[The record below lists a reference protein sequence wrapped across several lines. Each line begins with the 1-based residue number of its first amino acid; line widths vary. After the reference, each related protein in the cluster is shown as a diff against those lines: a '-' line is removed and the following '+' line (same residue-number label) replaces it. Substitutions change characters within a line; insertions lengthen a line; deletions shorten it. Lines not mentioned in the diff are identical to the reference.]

1 MSSFNELGHK
11 TIHRVNDF
19 THQLF
24 GTVCD
29 VIDHIVPQ
37 TNLLDQEDDDIVRRY
52 IQCDVNQHLSNL
64 KIVAYIPGVKKEDIN
79 VSIESNVLTI
89 NALSSHYDS
98 NFNYIKNRRYSRSFN
113 VPNNTTKENVN
124 ISYLDGIL
132 KIMVNNFE
140 PSHTNATIL
149 TVN

>member
-1 MSSFNELGHK
+1 MSTFNEFGHK

-29 VIDHIVPQ
+29 VIDHIIPQ

-52 IQCDVNQHLSNL
+52 IQCDINQHLTIL
-64 KIVAYIPGVKKEDIN
+64 KIVAYIPGVKKENIS
-79 VSIESNVLTI
+79 VFIESNVLTI
-89 NALSSHYDS
+89 NALSSHRDS
-98 NFNYIKNRRYSRSFN
+98 NFNYIKNIQYSRTFS
-113 VPNNTTKENVN
+113 VPTNTKKENTN
-124 ISYLDGIL
+124 ISYSDGVL
-132 KIMVNNFE
+132 KIIINNLDT
-140 PSHTNATIL
+140 PSPNTTIL

>member
-1 MSSFNELGHK
+1 MSSFNEFGHK

-98 NFNYIKNRRYSRSFN
+98 TFNYIKNIRYSRAFN

-124 ISYLDGIL
+124 ISYTDGVL
-132 KIMVNNFE
+132 KITVNNFE
-140 PSHTNATIL
+140 NPRTNATIL